1 MKLKLAVLPGD
12 GIGPEIMEQG
22 LAVMK
27 AICKKYGHDL
37 TYQYAICGADAI
49 DKVGDPFPED
59 TFQLCMQSDAV
70 LFAAVGDPKFDND
83 PTAKVRPEQGLL
95 AMRKKLGLFANIRPV
110 QTFDCLIHKS
120 PLREELVRGA
130 DFLCVRELTGGMYFG
145 EKYQDEEKAYDTNLY
160 TRGEIERILKVGFE
174 YAMRRRKHLT
184 VVDKA
189 NVLASSRLWR
199 KVAQEMAPSY
209 PEVTTD
215 YMYVDNAAMRMIQ
228 EPRFFDV
235 LVTENTFGD
244 ILTDEG
250 SCISGSM
257 GLLPS
262 ASTGEHTPVFEPI
275 HGSWPQAKG
284 QNIANPLAQILS
296 VAMLFE
302 YFNLKEEGSLIRRAV
317 DASLEANV
325 RTPEI
330 QVQGGEQ
337 YGTKEVGA
345 WIVDYINKE

>member
-1 MKLKLAVLPGD
+1 MKLKIAVLAGD
-12 GIGPEIMEQG
+12 GIGPEISEQG
-22 LAVMK
+22 VAVMEAVCRK
-27 AICKKYGHDL
+27 FGHEVSFTPAL
-37 TYQYAICGADAI
+37 CGAAAI
-49 DKVGDPFPED
+49 DAVGDPFPEE
-59 TFQLCMQSDAV
+59 TFRICQEADAV
-70 LFAAVGDPKFDND
+70 LFSAVGDPKFDND

-110 QTFDCLIHKS
+110 ETFDCLIHKS
-120 PLREELVRGA
+120 PLREDLVKGA
-130 DFLCVRELTGGMYFG
+130 DFVCIRELTGGMYFG
-145 EKYQDEEKAYDTNLY
+145 QKQEGTDYAFDTNAY
-160 TRGEIERILKVGFE
+160 SREEVERILHVAYQ
-174 YAMRRRKHLT
+174 YARRRRKHLT

-199 KVAQEMAPSY
+199 KVAQEVEKQY
-209 PEVTTD
+209 PDVQTD

-235 LVTENTFGD
+235 MVTENTFGD

-250 SCISGSM
+250 SCITGSM

-262 ASTGEHTPVFEPI
+262 ASTGESTPVFEPI

-296 VAMLFE
+296 VAMLFG
-302 YFNLKEEGSLIRRAV
+302 YFDLMEEGKLIRKV
-317 DASLEANV
+317 VQESLDENV

-330 QVQGGEQ
+330 QVEGGAK

-345 WIVDYINKE
+345 WIVNRINEA